1 VSVEEIS
8 VKLLAKFN
16 LVLIL
21 IFGLGISLI
30 AYFAYNFLM
39 DNARQQVLQ
48 QAELMAASASATKD
62 YTDQHVSSILE
73 KTPQHSSDF
82 LAQTIPFSA
91 ANVTFKYLRSSYPD
105 YVLREAALNP
115 TNLDD
120 RATEWEVDL
129 INYFRNNPGQTQHV
143 GERSTPTG
151 LVLYV
156 AAPIVAAQGCLQ
168 CHTQPSIAP
177 KAMIRH
183 YGPDH
188 GFGWKPNDIV
198 GAQIVSVPMSVPV
211 ALADKGFHNL
221 LISLGAIFMLTIVLI
236 DLAMYFIVIRPL
248 RRVSKSADLISKGEI
263 DQPLLAVNGKDE
275 IAEVTASFNRMHTS
289 LIKAFEMLNG

>member
-1 VSVEEIS
+1 

-21 IFGLGISLI
+21 VFGLGVFLI
-30 AYFAYNFLM
+30 AHFAYDFLM

-48 QAELMAASASATKD
+48 QAQLMAASASATKD
-62 YTDQHVSSILE
+62 YTDQQVSPILE
-73 KTPQHSSDF
+73 KTPQHNADF

-91 ANVTFKYLRSSYPD
+91 ANVTFKYLRAAYPD

-120 RATEWEVDL
+120 RAADWEADL
-129 INYFRNNPGQTQHV
+129 ISYFRNNPSQTSHV
-143 GERSTPTG
+143 GERNTPTG
-151 LVLYV
+151 QVLYV
-156 AAPIVAAQGCLQ
+156 AAPIVAAGGCLQ
-168 CHTQPSIAP
+168 CHSQASIAP
-177 KAMIRH
+177 KAMIKH

-198 GAQIVSVPMSVPV
+198 GAQIVSVPMSVPI
-211 ALADKGFHNL
+211 ALADKGFHAL
-221 LISLGAIFMLTIVLI
+221 LISLGAIFLLTIVLI
-236 DLAMYFIVIRPL
+236 DLAMFFIVIRPL
-248 RRVSKSADLISKGEI
+248 RRVSKNADLISKGDV